1 MVALEQAMML
11 LQALVGYVQDNKVLH
26 WQEQADMARELSALL
41 GEKLNLVRHL
51 HEL

>member
-1 MVALEQAMML
+1 MLEQAMSL
-11 LQALVGYVQDNKVLH
+11 LQALVGYVQANKVVH

-41 GEKLNLVRHL
+41 GEKLNLFRHL